1 MPILNNASSVIIKY
15 AACPICNSGN
25 IQPHIEV
32 KDFSVSKEIFK
43 ISFCEQ
49 CTGLFTDNVPNQAR
63 IVPYY
68 QFENYISHTDT
79 STGVIDK
86 LYKSVRKLTLRTKRK
101 LIEQYS
107 NKRTGQI
114 LDVGCGTGAF
124 LKEMKENGWHI
135 TGLEPDELA
144 RNNANRIN
152 GINPLPSDDLY
163 SLDTTTDAITLWHVL
178 EHVHDLHGYMKRF
191 NNLLNADGILCIAV
205 PNYTSNDATHYRAN
219 WAAYDVPRHLYHF
232 SPKSMQILAASHG
245 FKIEAMQPMWF
256 DSFYVSLLSE
266 QYKNGSQ
273 NLVSA
278 FWRGLVSN
286 AMALINPSKCSSII
300 YIPKKIN

>member
-1 MPILNNASSVIIKY
+1 M
-15 AACPICNSGN
+15 
-25 IQPHIEV
+25 
-32 KDFSVSKEIFK
+32 KD
-43 ISFCEQ
+43 
-49 CTGLFTDNVPNQAR
+49 
-63 IVPYY
+63 
-68 QFENYISHTDT
+68 
-79 STGVIDK
+79 
-86 LYKSVRKLTLRTKRK
+86 
-101 LIEQYS
+101 
-107 NKRTGQI
+107 
-114 LDVGCGTGAF
+114 
-124 LKEMKENGWHI
+124 NGWQI

-205 PNYTSNDATHYRAN
+205 PNYTSNDATHYRSN

-232 SPKSMQILAASHG
+232 SPKSMQLLAASHG